1 MGVFKDS
8 AQFYA
13 TVGELMDRAKLDPV
27 IGPKIAKSGV
37 VIQFRY
43 SDPEAV
49 TTVNARAKPTQPGAF
64 VDVIQGPTE
73 LKPDIVM
80 TMAADVAHQFWQG
93 KVNLTEAIARRRI
106 VLKGNLMKVLSLLPA
121 VQPLY
126 KVYPELLKEKGYS
139 NLIGK

>member
-8 AQFYA
+8 AQFYE
-13 TVGELMDRAKLDPV
+13 TVGELMDRAKLDPA
-27 IGPKIAKSGV
+27 IGPKIAKAGV

-49 TTVNARAKPTQPGAF
+49 TTVNARVKPTQPGAF

-139 NLIGK
+139 SLIGK